1 MKVSQYNFD
10 INNVFQPPISGI
22 NPQIFI
28 DNLSN
33 SSNDLVSVYYN
44 KDEGNILMKKINK
57 LNMNF
62 YMLSERYLK
71 HRNDLEKINDSLFLN
86 LFKQISVYIEEI
98 EKLNLKIKD
107 KGNNIKIN
115 KNNLVDL
122 NKEIIDC
129 KLRIRN
135 LEYQLSEKY
144 NNEIKLKKEI
154 ESYKRQIV
162 FYKDKIKIDILN
174 NSIRKNIDKSY
185 RSSSVR
191 KTRTSTEEN
200 NSPQY
205 NLKKTFLKS
214 SKNFINKKIKEAK
227 EDEKEN
233 NNYQI
238 FNTEEEPIM
247 KRLTVK
253 RKVYKKRNK
262 DNNNINEYINFY
274 NTQRKENKIN
284 KSKSSINYIN
294 KFNNDKYFRTDQFNP
309 LIMLENSNVNVEKEE
324 INIDEIYK
332 ILKNTNSEFD
342 NDIQLLKSQ
351 EIQIKYLM
359 DLISK
364 KNNNLNDEIE
374 QNDFE
379 TILENIENDKINNEK
394 NENDFNL
401 KLDDINEDL
410 FN

>member
-1 MKVSQYNFD
+1 MEQNILIYKEGKNE
-10 INNVFQPPISGI
+10 
-22 NPQIFI
+22 
-28 DNLSN
+28 NLN
-33 SSNDLVSVYYN
+33 IGNLNGTDYYYN
-44 KDEGNILMKKINK
+44 KEEGNIFMKKINK

-62 YMLSERYLK
+62 SVMTEKYIKTKSIL
-71 HRNDLEKINDSLFLN
+71 DKINDNLFLN
-86 LFKQISVYIEEI
+86 LFKQISTYIEEI
-98 EKLNLKIKD
+98 EKLNLKMKER
-107 KGNNIKIN
+107 GNNLKID
-115 KNNLVDL
+115 KSNLLEL
-122 NKEIIDC
+122 NKELIYSKQTVKHLEK
-129 KLRIRN
+129 KLN
-135 LEYQLSEKY
+135 EKER
-144 NNEIKLKKEI
+144 NEIKLKKEI

-214 SKNFINKKIKEAK
+214 SKSFINKKIKEAK

>member
-1 MKVSQYNFD
+1 
-10 INNVFQPPISGI
+10 
-22 NPQIFI
+22 
-28 DNLSN
+28 
-33 SSNDLVSVYYN
+33 
-44 KDEGNILMKKINK
+44 
-57 LNMNF
+57 
-62 YMLSERYLK
+62 
-71 HRNDLEKINDSLFLN
+71 
-86 LFKQISVYIEEI
+86 
-98 EKLNLKIKD
+98 
-107 KGNNIKIN
+107 
-115 KNNLVDL
+115 
-122 NKEIIDC
+122 
-129 KLRIRN
+129 
-135 LEYQLSEKY
+135 
-144 NNEIKLKKEI
+144 
-154 ESYKRQIV
+154 
-162 FYKDKIKIDILN
+162 
-174 NSIRKNIDKSY
+174 
-185 RSSSVR
+185 
-191 KTRTSTEEN
+191 
-200 NSPQY
+200 
-205 NLKKTFLKS
+205 
-214 SKNFINKKIKEAK
+214 
-227 EDEKEN
+227 
-233 NNYQI
+233 
-238 FNTEEEPIM
+238 M

-374 QNDFE
+374 HNDFE

-410 FN
+410 FNKI

>member
-1 MKVSQYNFD
+1 MEQNILIYKEGKNE
-10 INNVFQPPISGI
+10 
-22 NPQIFI
+22 
-28 DNLSN
+28 NLN
-33 SSNDLVSVYYN
+33 IGNLNGTDYYYN
-44 KDEGNILMKKINK
+44 KEEGNIFMKKINK

-62 YMLSERYLK
+62 SVMTEKYIKTKSIL
-71 HRNDLEKINDSLFLN
+71 DKINDNLFLN
-86 LFKQISVYIEEI
+86 LFKQISTYIEEI
-98 EKLNLKIKD
+98 EKLNLKMKER
-107 KGNNIKIN
+107 GNNLKID
-115 KNNLVDL
+115 KSNLQEL
-122 NKEIIDC
+122 NKELIYSKRTVKHLEK
-129 KLRIRN
+129 KLN
-135 LEYQLSEKY
+135 EKER
-144 NNEIKLKKEI
+144 NEIKLKKEI

-214 SKNFINKKIKEAK
+214 SKSFINKKIKEAK
-227 EDEKEN
+227 EDEKES

-374 QNDFE
+374 HNDFE

-410 FN
+410 FNKI

>member
-1 MKVSQYNFD
+1 MEQNILIYKEGKNE
-10 INNVFQPPISGI
+10 
-22 NPQIFI
+22 
-28 DNLSN
+28 NLN
-33 SSNDLVSVYYN
+33 IGNLNGTDYYYN
-44 KDEGNILMKKINK
+44 KEEGNIFMKKINK

-62 YMLSERYLK
+62 SVMTEKYIKTKSIL
-71 HRNDLEKINDSLFLN
+71 DKINDNLFLN
-86 LFKQISVYIEEI
+86 LFKQISTYIEEI
-98 EKLNLKIKD
+98 EKLNLKMKER
-107 KGNNIKIN
+107 GNNLKID
-115 KNNLVDL
+115 KSNLQEL
-122 NKEIIDC
+122 NKELIYSKRTVKHLEK
-129 KLRIRN
+129 KLN
-135 LEYQLSEKY
+135 EKER
-144 NNEIKLKKEI
+144 NEIKLKKEI

-214 SKNFINKKIKEAK
+214 SKSFINKKIKEAK

-324 INIDEIYK
+324 INIDEIYE

-410 FN
+410 FNKI

>member
-1 MKVSQYNFD
+1 MEQNILIYKEGKNE
-10 INNVFQPPISGI
+10 
-22 NPQIFI
+22 
-28 DNLSN
+28 NLN
-33 SSNDLVSVYYN
+33 IGNLNGTDYYYN
-44 KDEGNILMKKINK
+44 KEEGNIFMKKINK

-62 YMLSERYLK
+62 SVMTEKYIKTKSIL
-71 HRNDLEKINDSLFLN
+71 DKINDNLFLN
-86 LFKQISVYIEEI
+86 LFKQISTYIEEI
-98 EKLNLKIKD
+98 EKLNLKMKER
-107 KGNNIKIN
+107 GNNLKID
-115 KNNLVDL
+115 KSNLQEL
-122 NKEIIDC
+122 NKELIYSKRTVKHLEK
-129 KLRIRN
+129 KLN
-135 LEYQLSEKY
+135 EKER
-144 NNEIKLKKEI
+144 NEIKLKKEI

-214 SKNFINKKIKEAK
+214 SKSFINKKIKEAK
-227 EDEKEN
+227 EDEKES

-294 KFNNDKYFRTDQFNP
+294 KFNNDKYFRKDQFNP

-379 TILENIENDKINNEK
+379 TILDNIVNDKINNEK

-410 FN
+410 FNKI

>member
-1 MKVSQYNFD
+1 MEQNILIYNEGKNENFN
-10 INNVFQPPISGI
+10 IG
-22 NPQIFI
+22 
-28 DNLSN
+28 NLN
-33 SSNDLVSVYYN
+33 GTDYYYN
-44 KDEGNILMKKINK
+44 KEEGNIFMKKINK

-62 YMLSERYLK
+62 SVMTEKYIKTKSIL
-71 HRNDLEKINDSLFLN
+71 DKINDNLFLN
-86 LFKQISVYIEEI
+86 LFKQISTYIEEI
-98 EKLNLKIKD
+98 EKLNLKMKER
-107 KGNNIKIN
+107 GNNLKID
-115 KNNLVDL
+115 KSNLQEL
-122 NKEIIDC
+122 NKELIYSKQTVKHLEK
-129 KLRIRN
+129 KLN
-135 LEYQLSEKY
+135 EKER
-144 NNEIKLKKEI
+144 NEIKLKKEI

-214 SKNFINKKIKEAK
+214 SKSFINKKIKEAK

-253 RKVYKKRNK
+253 RKVYKKRK
-262 DNNNINEYINFY
+262 DNN
-274 NTQRKENKIN
+274 IN

-309 LIMLENSNVNVEKEE
+309 LLMLENSNVNVEKED
-324 INIDEIYK
+324 INIDEIYE

-364 KNNNLNDEIE
+364 KNNNLNDEID
-374 QNDFE
+374 QSDFE
-379 TILENIENDKINNEK
+379 TILENIENDKFNNEK

>member
-1 MKVSQYNFD
+1 MEQNILIYKEGKNE
-10 INNVFQPPISGI
+10 
-22 NPQIFI
+22 
-28 DNLSN
+28 NLN
-33 SSNDLVSVYYN
+33 IGNLNGTDYYYN
-44 KDEGNILMKKINK
+44 KEEGNIFMKQINT

-62 YMLSERYLK
+62 SVMTEKYIKTKSIL
-71 HRNDLEKINDSLFLN
+71 DKINDNLFLN
-86 LFKQISVYIEEI
+86 LFKQISTYIEEI
-98 EKLNLKIKD
+98 EKLNLKMKER
-107 KGNNIKIN
+107 GNNLKID
-115 KNNLVDL
+115 KSNLQEL
-122 NKEIIDC
+122 NKELIYSKRTVKHLEK
-129 KLRIRN
+129 KLN
-135 LEYQLSEKY
+135 EKER
-144 NNEIKLKKEI
+144 NEIKLKKEI

-214 SKNFINKKIKEAK
+214 SKSFINKKIKEAK
-227 EDEKEN
+227 EDEKES

-374 QNDFE
+374 HNDFE

-410 FN
+410 FNKI

>member
-1 MKVSQYNFD
+1 MEQNILIYNEGKNENFN
-10 INNVFQPPISGI
+10 IG
-22 NPQIFI
+22 
-28 DNLSN
+28 NLN
-33 SSNDLVSVYYN
+33 GTDYYYN
-44 KDEGNILMKKINK
+44 KEEGNIFMKKINK

-62 YMLSERYLK
+62 SVMTEKYIKTKSIL
-71 HRNDLEKINDSLFLN
+71 DKINDNLFLN
-86 LFKQISVYIEEI
+86 LFKQISTYIEEI
-98 EKLNLKIKD
+98 EKLNLKMKER
-107 KGNNIKIN
+107 GNNLKID
-115 KNNLVDL
+115 KSNLQEL
-122 NKEIIDC
+122 NKELIYSKQTVKHLEK
-129 KLRIRN
+129 KLN
-135 LEYQLSEKY
+135 EKER
-144 NNEIKLKKEI
+144 NEIKLKKEI

-174 NSIRKNIDKSY
+174 NSIRKNIDKSF
-185 RSSSVR
+185 RSSSMR

-200 NSPQY
+200 ISPKY
-205 NLKKTFLKS
+205 NLKKTFLKT
-214 SKNFINKKIKEAK
+214 SKSFINKKIKEAK
-227 EDEKEN
+227 EDEKEK

-253 RKVYKKRNK
+253 RKVYKKRK
-262 DNNNINEYINFY
+262 DNN
-274 NTQRKENKIN
+274 IN

-309 LIMLENSNVNVEKEE
+309 LLMLENSNVNVEKED
-324 INIDEIYK
+324 INIDEIYE

-364 KNNNLNDEIE
+364 KNNNLNDEID
-374 QNDFE
+374 QSDFE
-379 TILENIENDKINNEK
+379 TILENIENDKFNNEK

>member
-1 MKVSQYNFD
+1 
-10 INNVFQPPISGI
+10 
-22 NPQIFI
+22 
-28 DNLSN
+28 
-33 SSNDLVSVYYN
+33 
-44 KDEGNILMKKINK
+44 
-57 LNMNF
+57 
-62 YMLSERYLK
+62 
-71 HRNDLEKINDSLFLN
+71 
-86 LFKQISVYIEEI
+86 
-98 EKLNLKIKD
+98 
-107 KGNNIKIN
+107 
-115 KNNLVDL
+115 
-122 NKEIIDC
+122 
-129 KLRIRN
+129 
-135 LEYQLSEKY
+135 
-144 NNEIKLKKEI
+144 
-154 ESYKRQIV
+154 
-162 FYKDKIKIDILN
+162 
-174 NSIRKNIDKSY
+174 
-185 RSSSVR
+185 VR

-401 KLDDINEDL
+401 KLDDIK
-410 FN
+410 

>member
-1 MKVSQYNFD
+1 MEQNILIYKEGKNE
-10 INNVFQPPISGI
+10 
-22 NPQIFI
+22 
-28 DNLSN
+28 NLN
-33 SSNDLVSVYYN
+33 IGNLNGTDYYYN
-44 KDEGNILMKKINK
+44 KEEGNIFMKKINK

-62 YMLSERYLK
+62 SVMTEKYIKTKSIL
-71 HRNDLEKINDSLFLN
+71 DKINDNLFLN
-86 LFKQISVYIEEI
+86 LFKQISTYIEEI
-98 EKLNLKIKD
+98 EKLNLKMKER
-107 KGNNIKIN
+107 GNNLKID
-115 KNNLVDL
+115 KSNLQEL
-122 NKEIIDC
+122 NKELIYSKRTVKHLEK
-129 KLRIRN
+129 KLN
-135 LEYQLSEKY
+135 EKER
-144 NNEIKLKKEI
+144 NEIKLKKEI

-214 SKNFINKKIKEAK
+214 SKSFINKKIKEAK
-227 EDEKEN
+227 EDEKES

-294 KFNNDKYFRTDQFNP
+294 KFNNDKYFRKDQFNP
-309 LIMLENSNVNVEKEE
+309 LIMLENSNVNVQKEE
-324 INIDEIYK
+324 INSHEIYE

-410 FN
+410 FNKI

>member
-1 MKVSQYNFD
+1 MEQNILIYKEGKNE
-10 INNVFQPPISGI
+10 
-22 NPQIFI
+22 
-28 DNLSN
+28 NLN
-33 SSNDLVSVYYN
+33 IGNLNGTDYYYN
-44 KDEGNILMKKINK
+44 KEEGNIFMKKINK

-62 YMLSERYLK
+62 SVMTEKYIKTKSIL
-71 HRNDLEKINDSLFLN
+71 DKINDNLFLN
-86 LFKQISVYIEEI
+86 LFKQISTYIEEI
-98 EKLNLKIKD
+98 EKLNLKMKER
-107 KGNNIKIN
+107 GNNLKID
-115 KNNLVDL
+115 KSNLQEL
-122 NKEIIDC
+122 NKELIYSKRTVKHLEK
-129 KLRIRN
+129 KLN
-135 LEYQLSEKY
+135 EKER
-144 NNEIKLKKEI
+144 NEIKLKKEI

-214 SKNFINKKIKEAK
+214 SKSFINKKIKEAK

-374 QNDFE
+374 HNDFE

-410 FN
+410 FNKI

>member
-1 MKVSQYNFD
+1 MEQNILIYKEGKNE
-10 INNVFQPPISGI
+10 
-22 NPQIFI
+22 
-28 DNLSN
+28 NLN
-33 SSNDLVSVYYN
+33 IGNLNGTDYYYN
-44 KDEGNILMKKINK
+44 KEEGNIFMKKINK

-62 YMLSERYLK
+62 SVMTEKYIKTKSIL
-71 HRNDLEKINDSLFLN
+71 DKINDNLFLN
-86 LFKQISVYIEEI
+86 LFKQISTYIEEI
-98 EKLNLKIKD
+98 EKLNLKMKER
-107 KGNNIKIN
+107 GNNLKID
-115 KNNLVDL
+115 KSNLQEL
-122 NKEIIDC
+122 NKELIYSKRTVKHLEK
-129 KLRIRN
+129 KLN
-135 LEYQLSEKY
+135 EKER
-144 NNEIKLKKEI
+144 NEIKLKKEI

-401 KLDDINEDL
+401 NIDDINEDL
-410 FN
+410 FNKI

>member
-1 MKVSQYNFD
+1 MEQNILIYKEGKNE
-10 INNVFQPPISGI
+10 
-22 NPQIFI
+22 
-28 DNLSN
+28 NLN
-33 SSNDLVSVYYN
+33 IGNLNGTDYYYN
-44 KDEGNILMKKINK
+44 KEEGNIFMKKINK

-62 YMLSERYLK
+62 SVMTEKYIKTKSIL
-71 HRNDLEKINDSLFLN
+71 DKINDNLFLN
-86 LFKQISVYIEEI
+86 LFKQISTYIEEI
-98 EKLNLKIKD
+98 EKLNLKMKER
-107 KGNNIKIN
+107 GNNLKID
-115 KNNLVDL
+115 KSNLQEL
-122 NKEIIDC
+122 NKELIYSKRTVKHLEK
-129 KLRIRN
+129 KLN
-135 LEYQLSEKY
+135 EKER
-144 NNEIKLKKEI
+144 NEIKLKKEI

-214 SKNFINKKIKEAK
+214 SKSFINKKIKEAK
-227 EDEKEN
+227 EDEKES

-294 KFNNDKYFRTDQFNP
+294 KFNNDKYFRKDQFNP

-324 INIDEIYK
+324 INIHEIYE

-410 FN
+410 FNKI

>member
-1 MKVSQYNFD
+1 MEQNILIYKEGKNE
-10 INNVFQPPISGI
+10 
-22 NPQIFI
+22 
-28 DNLSN
+28 NLN
-33 SSNDLVSVYYN
+33 IGNLNGTDYYYN
-44 KDEGNILMKKINK
+44 KEEGNIFMKKINK

-62 YMLSERYLK
+62 SVMTEKYIKTKSIL
-71 HRNDLEKINDSLFLN
+71 DKINDNLFLN
-86 LFKQISVYIEEI
+86 LFKQISTYIEEI
-98 EKLNLKIKD
+98 EKLNLKMKER
-107 KGNNIKIN
+107 GNNLKID
-115 KNNLVDL
+115 KSNLLEL
-122 NKEIIDC
+122 NKELIYSKQTVKHLEK
-129 KLRIRN
+129 KLN
-135 LEYQLSEKY
+135 EKER
-144 NNEIKLKKEI
+144 NEIKLKKEI

-309 LIMLENSNVNVEKEE
+309 LLMLENSNVNVEKEE

-364 KNNNLNDEIE
+364 KNNNLSDEIE

>member
-1 MKVSQYNFD
+1 MEQNILIYKEGKNE
-10 INNVFQPPISGI
+10 
-22 NPQIFI
+22 
-28 DNLSN
+28 NLN
-33 SSNDLVSVYYN
+33 IGNLNGTDYYYN
-44 KDEGNILMKKINK
+44 KEEGNIFMKKINK

-62 YMLSERYLK
+62 SVMTEKYIKTKSIL
-71 HRNDLEKINDSLFLN
+71 DKINDNLFLN
-86 LFKQISVYIEEI
+86 LFKQISTYIEEI
-98 EKLNLKIKD
+98 EKLNLKMKER
-107 KGNNIKIN
+107 GNNLKID
-115 KNNLVDL
+115 KSNLLEL
-122 NKEIIDC
+122 NKELIYSKQTVKHLEK
-129 KLRIRN
+129 KLN
-135 LEYQLSEKY
+135 EKER
-144 NNEIKLKKEI
+144 NEIKLKKEI

-262 DNNNINEYINFY
+262 DNNNINEYIN
-274 NTQRKENKIN
+274 
-284 KSKSSINYIN
+284 S
-294 KFNNDKYFRTDQFNP
+294 
-309 LIMLENSNVNVEKEE
+309 
-324 INIDEIYK
+324 
-332 ILKNTNSEFD
+332 
-342 NDIQLLKSQ
+342 
-351 EIQIKYLM
+351 
-359 DLISK
+359 
-364 KNNNLNDEIE
+364 
-374 QNDFE
+374 
-379 TILENIENDKINNEK
+379 
-394 NENDFNL
+394 
-401 KLDDINEDL
+401 
-410 FN
+410 

>member
-1 MKVSQYNFD
+1 MEQNILIYKEGKNE
-10 INNVFQPPISGI
+10 
-22 NPQIFI
+22 
-28 DNLSN
+28 NLN
-33 SSNDLVSVYYN
+33 IGNLNGTDYYYN
-44 KDEGNILMKKINK
+44 KEEGNIFMKKINK

-62 YMLSERYLK
+62 SVMTEKYIKTKSIL
-71 HRNDLEKINDSLFLN
+71 DKINDNLFLN
-86 LFKQISVYIEEI
+86 LFKQISTYIEEI
-98 EKLNLKIKD
+98 EKLNLKMKER
-107 KGNNIKIN
+107 GNNLKIDKSN
-115 KNNLVDL
+115 IQEL
-122 NKEIIDC
+122 NKELIYSKRTVKHLEK
-129 KLRIRN
+129 KLN
-135 LEYQLSEKY
+135 EKER
-144 NNEIKLKKEI
+144 NEIKLKKEI

-214 SKNFINKKIKEAK
+214 SKSFINKKIKEAK
-227 EDEKEN
+227 EDEKES

-274 NTQRKENKIN
+274 NTERKENKIN

-410 FN
+410 FNKI

>member
-1 MKVSQYNFD
+1 MEQNILIYKEGKNE
-10 INNVFQPPISGI
+10 
-22 NPQIFI
+22 
-28 DNLSN
+28 NLN
-33 SSNDLVSVYYN
+33 IGNLNGTDYYY
-44 KDEGNILMKKINK
+44 KKEEGNIFMKKINK

-62 YMLSERYLK
+62 SVMTEKYIKTKSIL
-71 HRNDLEKINDSLFLN
+71 DKINDNLFLN
-86 LFKQISVYIEEI
+86 LFKQISTYIEEI
-98 EKLNLKIKD
+98 EKLNLKMKER
-107 KGNNIKIN
+107 GNNLKIDKSN
-115 KNNLVDL
+115 IQEL
-122 NKEIIDC
+122 NKELIYSKRTVKHLEK
-129 KLRIRN
+129 KLN
-135 LEYQLSEKY
+135 EKER
-144 NNEIKLKKEI
+144 NEIKLKKEI

-214 SKNFINKKIKEAK
+214 SKSFINKKIKEAK
-227 EDEKEN
+227 EDEKES

-294 KFNNDKYFRTDQFNP
+294 KFNNDKYFRKDQFNP

-374 QNDFE
+374 HNDFE

-410 FN
+410 FNKI

>member
-1 MKVSQYNFD
+1 MEQNILIYKEGKNE
-10 INNVFQPPISGI
+10 
-22 NPQIFI
+22 
-28 DNLSN
+28 NLN
-33 SSNDLVSVYYN
+33 IGNLNGTDYYYN
-44 KDEGNILMKKINK
+44 KEEGNIFMKKINK

-62 YMLSERYLK
+62 SVMTEKYIKTKSIL
-71 HRNDLEKINDSLFLN
+71 DKINDNLFLN
-86 LFKQISVYIEEI
+86 LFKQISTYIEEI
-98 EKLNLKIKD
+98 EKLNLKMKER
-107 KGNNIKIN
+107 GNNLKID
-115 KNNLVDL
+115 KSNLQEL
-122 NKEIIDC
+122 NKELIYSKRTVKHLEK
-129 KLRIRN
+129 KLN
-135 LEYQLSEKY
+135 EKER
-144 NNEIKLKKEI
+144 NEIKLKKEI

-214 SKNFINKKIKEAK
+214 SKSFINKKIKEAK
-227 EDEKEN
+227 EDEKES

-374 QNDFE
+374 HNDFE
-379 TILENIENDKINNEK
+379 TILENIVNDKINNEK

-410 FN
+410 FNKI

>member
-1 MKVSQYNFD
+1 MEQNILIYKEGKNE
-10 INNVFQPPISGI
+10 
-22 NPQIFI
+22 
-28 DNLSN
+28 NLN
-33 SSNDLVSVYYN
+33 IGNLNGTDYYYN
-44 KDEGNILMKKINK
+44 KEEGNIFMKKINK

-62 YMLSERYLK
+62 SVMTEKYIKTKSIL
-71 HRNDLEKINDSLFLN
+71 DKINDNLFLN
-86 LFKQISVYIEEI
+86 LFKQISTYIEEI
-98 EKLNLKIKD
+98 EKLNLKMKER
-107 KGNNIKIN
+107 GNNLKID
-115 KNNLVDL
+115 KSNLLEL
-122 NKEIIDC
+122 NKELIYSKQTVKHLEK
-129 KLRIRN
+129 KLN
-135 LEYQLSEKY
+135 EKER
-144 NNEIKLKKEI
+144 NEIKLKKEI

-401 KLDDINEDL
+401 KLDDIK
-410 FN
+410 

>member
-1 MKVSQYNFD
+1 
-10 INNVFQPPISGI
+10 
-22 NPQIFI
+22 
-28 DNLSN
+28 
-33 SSNDLVSVYYN
+33 
-44 KDEGNILMKKINK
+44 MKKINK

-62 YMLSERYLK
+62 SVMTEKYIKTKSIL
-71 HRNDLEKINDSLFLN
+71 DKINDNLFLN
-86 LFKQISVYIEEI
+86 LFKQISTYIEEI
-98 EKLNLKIKD
+98 EKLNLKMKER
-107 KGNNIKIN
+107 GNNLKID
-115 KNNLVDL
+115 KSNLLEL
-122 NKEIIDC
+122 NKELIYSKQTVKHLEK
-129 KLRIRN
+129 KLN
-135 LEYQLSEKY
+135 EKER
-144 NNEIKLKKEI
+144 NEIKLKKEI

-364 KNNNLNDEIE
+364 K
-374 QNDFE
+374 
-379 TILENIENDKINNEK
+379 K
-394 NENDFNL
+394 
-401 KLDDINEDL
+401 
-410 FN
+410 

>member
-1 MKVSQYNFD
+1 MEQNILIYKEGKNE
-10 INNVFQPPISGI
+10 
-22 NPQIFI
+22 
-28 DNLSN
+28 NLN
-33 SSNDLVSVYYN
+33 IGNLNGTDYYY
-44 KDEGNILMKKINK
+44 KKEEGNIFMKKINK

-62 YMLSERYLK
+62 SVMTEKYIKTKSIL
-71 HRNDLEKINDSLFLN
+71 DKINDNLFLN
-86 LFKQISVYIEEI
+86 LFKQISTYIEEI
-98 EKLNLKIKD
+98 EKLNLKMKER
-107 KGNNIKIN
+107 GNNLKID
-115 KNNLVDL
+115 KSNLQEL
-122 NKEIIDC
+122 NKELIYSKRTVKHLEK
-129 KLRIRN
+129 KLN
-135 LEYQLSEKY
+135 EKER
-144 NNEIKLKKEI
+144 NEIKLKKEI

-214 SKNFINKKIKEAK
+214 SKSFINKKIKEAK
-227 EDEKEN
+227 EDEKES

-294 KFNNDKYFRTDQFNP
+294 KFNNDKYFRKDQFNP

-410 FN
+410 FNKI

>member
-1 MKVSQYNFD
+1 MEQNILIYKEGKNE
-10 INNVFQPPISGI
+10 
-22 NPQIFI
+22 
-28 DNLSN
+28 NLN
-33 SSNDLVSVYYN
+33 IGNLNGTDYYYN
-44 KDEGNILMKKINK
+44 KEEGNIFMKKINK

-62 YMLSERYLK
+62 SVMTEKYIKTKSIL
-71 HRNDLEKINDSLFLN
+71 DKINDNLFLN
-86 LFKQISVYIEEI
+86 LFKQISTYIEEI
-98 EKLNLKIKD
+98 EKLNLKMKER
-107 KGNNIKIN
+107 GNNLKID
-115 KNNLVDL
+115 KSNLLEL
-122 NKEIIDC
+122 NKELIYSKQTVKHLEK
-129 KLRIRN
+129 KLN
-135 LEYQLSEKY
+135 EKER
-144 NNEIKLKKEI
+144 NEIKLKKEI

>member
-1 MKVSQYNFD
+1 MEQNILIYKEGKNENLN
-10 INNVFQPPISGI
+10 IGNLNGI
-22 NPQIFI
+22 NY
-28 DNLSN
+28 
-33 SSNDLVSVYYN
+33 YYN
-44 KDEGNILMKKINK
+44 KEEGNIFMKKINK

-62 YMLSERYLK
+62 SVMTEKYIKTKSIL
-71 HRNDLEKINDSLFLN
+71 DKINDNLFLN
-86 LFKQISVYIEEI
+86 LFKQISTYIEEI
-98 EKLNLKIKD
+98 EKLNLKMKER
-107 KGNNIKIN
+107 GNNLKID
-115 KNNLVDL
+115 KSNLQEL
-122 NKEIIDC
+122 NKELIYSKRTVKHLEK
-129 KLRIRN
+129 KLN
-135 LEYQLSEKY
+135 EKER
-144 NNEIKLKKEI
+144 NEIKLKKEI

-214 SKNFINKKIKEAK
+214 SKSFINKKIKEAK
-227 EDEKEN
+227 EDEKES

-374 QNDFE
+374 HNDFE

-410 FN
+410 FNKI

>member
-1 MKVSQYNFD
+1 MEQNILIYKEGKNE
-10 INNVFQPPISGI
+10 
-22 NPQIFI
+22 
-28 DNLSN
+28 NLN
-33 SSNDLVSVYYN
+33 IGNLNGTDYYYN
-44 KDEGNILMKKINK
+44 KEEGNIFMKKINK

-62 YMLSERYLK
+62 SVMTEKYIKTKSIL
-71 HRNDLEKINDSLFLN
+71 DKINDNLFLN
-86 LFKQISVYIEEI
+86 LFKQISTYIEEI
-98 EKLNLKIKD
+98 EKLNLKMKER
-107 KGNNIKIN
+107 GNNLKID
-115 KNNLVDL
+115 KSNLLEL
-122 NKEIIDC
+122 NKELIYSKQTVKHLEK
-129 KLRIRN
+129 KLN
-135 LEYQLSEKY
+135 EKER
-144 NNEIKLKKEI
+144 NEIKLKKEI

-379 TILENIENDKINNEK
+379 TILENIENDKINN
-394 NENDFNL
+394 DFNL

>member
-1 MKVSQYNFD
+1 MEQNILIYKEGKNE
-10 INNVFQPPISGI
+10 
-22 NPQIFI
+22 
-28 DNLSN
+28 NLN
-33 SSNDLVSVYYN
+33 IGNLNGTDYYYN
-44 KDEGNILMKKINK
+44 KEEGNIFMKKINK

-62 YMLSERYLK
+62 SVMTEKYIKTKSIL
-71 HRNDLEKINDSLFLN
+71 DKINDNLFLN
-86 LFKQISVYIEEI
+86 LFKQISTYIEEI
-98 EKLNLKIKD
+98 EKLNLKMKER
-107 KGNNIKIN
+107 GNNLKID
-115 KNNLVDL
+115 KSNLQEL
-122 NKEIIDC
+122 NKELIYSKRTVKHLEK
-129 KLRIRN
+129 KLN
-135 LEYQLSEKY
+135 EKER
-144 NNEIKLKKEI
+144 NEIKLKKEI

>member
-1 MKVSQYNFD
+1 MEQNILIYKEGKNE
-10 INNVFQPPISGI
+10 
-22 NPQIFI
+22 
-28 DNLSN
+28 NLN
-33 SSNDLVSVYYN
+33 IGNLNGTDYYYN
-44 KDEGNILMKKINK
+44 KEEGNIFMKKINK

-62 YMLSERYLK
+62 SVMTEKYIKTKSIL
-71 HRNDLEKINDSLFLN
+71 DKINDNLFLN
-86 LFKQISVYIEEI
+86 LFKQISTYIEEI
-98 EKLNLKIKD
+98 EKLNLKMKER
-107 KGNNIKIN
+107 GNNLKID
-115 KNNLVDL
+115 KSNLLEL
-122 NKEIIDC
+122 NKELIYSKQTVKHLEK
-129 KLRIRN
+129 KLN
-135 LEYQLSEKY
+135 EKER
-144 NNEIKLKKEI
+144 NEIKLKKEI

-294 KFNNDKYFRTDQFNP
+294 KFNNNKYFRTDQFNP

>member
-1 MKVSQYNFD
+1 MEQNILIYKEGKNE
-10 INNVFQPPISGI
+10 
-22 NPQIFI
+22 
-28 DNLSN
+28 NLN
-33 SSNDLVSVYYN
+33 IGNLNGTDYYY
-44 KDEGNILMKKINK
+44 KKEEGNIFMKKINK

-62 YMLSERYLK
+62 SVMTEKYIKTKSIL
-71 HRNDLEKINDSLFLN
+71 DKINDNLFLN
-86 LFKQISVYIEEI
+86 LFKQISTYIEEI
-98 EKLNLKIKD
+98 EKLNLKMKER
-107 KGNNIKIN
+107 GNNLKID
-115 KNNLVDL
+115 KSNLQEL
-122 NKEIIDC
+122 NKELIYSKRTVKHLEK
-129 KLRIRN
+129 KLN
-135 LEYQLSEKY
+135 EKER
-144 NNEIKLKKEI
+144 NEIKLKKEI

-214 SKNFINKKIKEAK
+214 SKSFINKKIKEAK
-227 EDEKEN
+227 EDEKES

-294 KFNNDKYFRTDQFNP
+294 KFNNDKYFRKDQFNP

-374 QNDFE
+374 HNDFE

-410 FN
+410 FNKI